1 MELSLSLYAL
11 IQFMFCPVV
20 VAVVVVA
27 VVVFRLERWLN
38 GRRRLLV
45 AAAVVVEVMF
55 VKRGRLER

>member
-20 VAVVVVA
+20 VAVVVA

-38 GRRRLLV
+38 VRRRLLV
-45 AAAVVVEVMF
+45 AAAVVVEGMF

>member
-20 VAVVVVA
+20 VAVA

-38 GRRRLLV
+38 VRRRLLV

>member
-20 VAVVVVA
+20 VAVVVA

>member
-20 VAVVVVA
+20 VAVVVA

-38 GRRRLLV
+38 VRRRLLV